1 MKFEPYLNEEYSRTM
16 KKLLLLLLLS
26 LGFTNW
32 SYAASPEMQ
41 ELLDYRYTCDKS
53 LLPGCKYY
61 QKPFTE
67 KRTKKAMEI
76 WLPLAKK
83 GNAEAQW
90 RLGNAYYDDSYYFTD
105 DAEVIKIPE
114 IGKKALYWLTKSAE
128 QGYEWAQLDLGMIYG
143 DTDYHGVPVLKDI
156 SKEIYWYKK
165 AANQGNATAALYL
178 GQHYHFE
185 SFEDRLICG
194 FNNSCKTTQNVR
206 NAKYWLQKTNQLG
219 HSINASIWWNHGKY
233 WKFE

>member
-1 MKFEPYLNEEYSRTM
+1 MKKNNDLFKYRNRIKLKYNANM
-16 KKLLLLLLLS
+16 KKLLLLLLLY
-26 LGFTNW
+26 LGFIG
-32 SYAASPEMQ
+32 SAYAASPELQ
-41 ELLDYRYTCDKS
+41 EILDYRYTCDKS

-76 WLPLAKK
+76 WLPLAEQ

-90 RLGNAYYDDSYYFTD
+90 RLGVEYESESYYFKGEE
-105 DAEVIKIPE
+105 AEVIKIPE
-114 IGKKALYWLTKSAE
+114 IGKKSLYWLTKSAE

-219 HSINASIWWNHGKY
+219 HSINASIY
-233 WKFE
+233 

>member
-1 MKFEPYLNEEYSRTM
+1 MGIYWVQIDM
-16 KKLLLLLLLS
+16 KKLLLLLLS
-26 LGFTNW
+26 LGFIG
-32 SYAASPEMQ
+32 SAYAASPELQ
-41 ELLDYRYTCDKS
+41 EILDYRYTCDKS

-76 WLPLAKK
+76 WLPLAEK
-83 GNAEAQW
+83 GNTEAQW
-90 RLGNAYYDDSYYFTD
+90 RLGMGYYEDSFYFKGD
-105 DAEVIKIPE
+105 YAEVIKVPE
-114 IGKKALYWLTKSAE
+114 IGKKSLYWLTKSAE
-128 QGYEWAQLDLGMIYG
+128 QGYEWAQLDLGMIYE
-143 DTDYHGVPVLKDI
+143 DTDYHGLPVLKDTN
-156 SKEIYWYKK
+156 KAIYWYKL
-165 AANQGNATAALYL
+165 AANQGNANAALDL
-178 GQHYHFE
+178 GTIYYFKTDNE
-185 SFEDRLICG
+185 RLICG